1 MKVIRK
7 LEDDR
12 YLLIE
17 AVVED
22 RTFVYLKDKKQK
34 TESLGIPE
42 EKVDLEEMWRR
53 HVTVVDF
60 CLPCEL
66 LLLLKQKVITAENSV
81 AELGLTLERLQE
93 FKKILKGEAV

>member
-1 MKVIRK
+1 LKVIRK

-22 RTFVYLKDKKQK
+22 RIFIYLRDKKQK

-42 EKVDLEEMWRR
+42 GKVDLKEMWKK
-53 HVTVVDF
+53 HTTDVDF

-66 LLLLKQKVITAENSV
+66 LLLLKQKVITAENSI
-81 AELGLTLERLQE
+81 AELGLTFERLQE
-93 FKKILKGEAV
+93 FKKILKG

>member
-1 MKVIRK
+1 MKVLRK

-12 YLLIE
+12 YLIVE
-17 AVVED
+17 AEVD
-22 RTFVYLKDKKQK
+22 NRIFIYLKDKQQK

-42 EKVDLEEMWRR
+42 KRVDLDKMWEKHR
-53 HVTVVDF
+53 TEKDF

-66 LLLLKQKVITAENSV
+66 LLLLEQKVITAENSV

-93 FKKILKGEAV
+93 FKTILNR